1 MSTIKRKPRLQRAG
15 RITPEAVA
23 AYQHGDKIALHA
35 ALRLPPWQL
44 SPLDA
49 VGACPYPPR
58 AAGATTWPDSV
69 SLRAELEAVT

>member
-1 MSTIKRKPRLQRAG
+1 MGTIKRRPRLQHSG

-23 AYQHGDKIALHA
+23 AYQDGDKIALHA

-49 VGACPYPPR
+49 VGACPYPHG
-58 AAGATTWPDSV
+58 AAGAMTWPDSV
-69 SLRAELEAVT
+69 SLRVELEAAP